1 MALHGGI
8 SPDLA
13 SLEDIKNIERFC
25 EPPKSGLYCDL
36 LWSDPVAKDDGKSVL
51 PYTANTGRGCSYYFG
66 IDAVNR
72 FLEDN
77 NLLTIIRGHEAQ
89 LDGYKIHR
97 WENSAEFPSV
107 ITIFSCPN
115 YCDVYNNKGAIL
127 KIQNFTLNI
136 VQYNYNPHPYMLPHF
151 MDVFTWSLPFI
162 AEKVTEILYN
172 FMKLATNV
180 RKNDEG
186 EF

>member
-1 MALHGGI
+1 MCARAVALV
-8 SPDLA
+8 LA
-13 SLEDIKNIERFC
+13 GDDSHLSGLSHITAEFRRSSLVVYLICWRKQLEDIKNIERFC

-127 KIQNFTLNI
+127 KIQ
-136 VQYNYNPHPYMLPHF
+136 VPHLRLLH
-151 MDVFTWSLPFI
+151 SS
-162 AEKVTEILYN
+162 
-172 FMKLATNV
+172 
-180 RKNDEG
+180 
-186 EF
+186 